1 MNNRKTGIK
10 SLEEEKAQFDEA
22 KNQYAKCRGDQL
34 RTIINYL
41 EETAGFTVSPK
52 KGGQGCSDY
61 GARGRIP
68 RLSTAYDLSN
78 WKYIDCE
85 KEGRKIFLSLQAF
98 DQDPHSGNYHV
109 LIDRIGIYI
118 YPLGSN
124 KTADAID
131 RMLSTD
137 IDLPMDK
144 DKLEKLAD
152 ILNKIIDLLKQ
163 FEQMKGDSTAIAS
176 IEIAEDL
183 KCLIPVIK
191 GKSLLHQLSENIF

>member
-1 MNNRKTGIK
+1 MNNKKPEIK
-10 SLEEEKAQFDEA
+10 SLEEEKVKFDEA
-22 KNQYAKCRGDQL
+22 KKQYAKCRGEQL
-34 RTIINYL
+34 RIIINYL
-41 EETAGFTVSPK
+41 EETASFTVSPK

-61 GARGRIP
+61 GVRSRIP
-68 RLSTAYDLSN
+68 RLSKAYDLSN

-85 KEGRKIFLSLQAF
+85 KEGRKILLSLQAF

-118 YPLGSN
+118 YPLGSY
-124 KTADAID
+124 KTADAIE

-137 IDLPMDK
+137 IDLPMDT

-152 ILNKIIDLLKQ
+152 ILNKIVDLLKQ
-163 FEQMKGDSTAIAS
+163 FEQMNGDSTTIAS

-183 KCLIPVIK
+183 KCLIPAIK
-191 GKSLLHQLSENIF
+191 GKSLLRQLSENIF